1 MLKVFFSI
9 VKRDLKL
16 YFRNISEFFSIILF
30 FILITGLFF
39 FIITD
44 QYLFIKKVG
53 VGVIWINVLL
63 SILLSLEGLF
73 RFDYS
78 NGLLEQ
84 FLLSSYSLSFLMFS
98 KMVALWIANF
108 LPIVLI
114 APILSI
120 FFGLVF
126 DEIFVLFVSLLL
138 GTPILTIIGMIGVS
152 STLVLYRGGVLLT
165 IILIPLYIPVLIFG
179 ISSVLFFI
187 DGSSPLGH
195 FSILIVLNIVFL
207 FLGPFAIASS
217 LRVSCFI

>member
-1 MLKVFFSI
+1 MK
-9 VKRDLKL
+9 K
-16 YFRNISEFFSIILF
+16 F
-30 FILITGLFF
+30 FIVYGHYDDNSFNAAIKDT
-39 FIITD
+39 FIASAVKAGHKID
-44 QYLFIKKVG
+44 LVDLYKDNFNPVFAG
-53 VGVIWINVLL
+53 EEPGDDVLDHRRR
-63 SILLSLEGLF
+63 IENC
-73 RFDYS
+73 DT
-78 NGLLEQ
+78 
-84 FLLSSYSLSFLMFS
+84 
-98 KMVALWIANF
+98 
-108 LPIVLI
+108 IVLI

-152 STLVLYRGGVLLT
+152 LTLVLYRGGVLLT